1 MTMHKIL
8 LAPMAALLLAL
19 PAMAQNADIDIN
31 GDGMYSLAEIRA
43 ALPGFSDDDFDR
55 LDSNNDGLLDAEEIA
70 AGEAEGLLPR

>member
-1 MTMHKIL
+1 MHKIL

-43 ALPGFSDDDFDR
+43 ALPDFSDDDFDR
-55 LDSNNDGLLDAEEIA
+55 LDSNNDGLLDADEIA